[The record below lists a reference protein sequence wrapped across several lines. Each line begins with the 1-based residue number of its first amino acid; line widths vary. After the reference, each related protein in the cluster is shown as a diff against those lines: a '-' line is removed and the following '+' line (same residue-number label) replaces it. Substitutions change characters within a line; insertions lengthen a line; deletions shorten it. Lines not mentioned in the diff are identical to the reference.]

1 MRMRLRRDNTGI
13 LPASCSRREEK
24 LREVRVDQAWGEER
38 GEEEVND
45 EM

>member
-1 MRMRLRRDNTGI
+1 MRMRLRRDNAR
-13 LPASCSRREEK
+13 LLSASCSRREEK
-24 LREVRVDQAWGEER
+24 LREVRLDQTRGEER